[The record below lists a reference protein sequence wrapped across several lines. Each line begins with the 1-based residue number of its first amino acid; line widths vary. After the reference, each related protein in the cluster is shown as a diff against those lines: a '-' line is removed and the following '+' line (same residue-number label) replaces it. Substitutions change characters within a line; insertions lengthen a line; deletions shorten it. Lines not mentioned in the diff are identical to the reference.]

1 MRATAVPVLANPTS
15 TGTTTI
21 QREMDIKRPPKTESG
36 QTSHRHP
43 QVPWHSP
50 IVVVIAPAFGVALW
64 HGGFTRGGRLAFAA
78 IAVAGVAWFRPRPQA
93 VDVALVGGLTA
104 AALANLAS
112 LAWHQGD
119 SSAAALAA
127 TALPLLVVLGAAARP
142 ALVRWLPLIVL
153 ALGLATASA
162 GLAGLA
168 LRSPPLAERIAGVW
182 RAGGTFEYPPAL
194 GLFCVCALAFALAVH
209 AAGRIDRLTGV
220 VSGAVLTAAAVA
232 TFDRVTWLE
241 TVAVLALFA
250 VRVPA
255 LRRALWPVVAAAA
268 ACALVALAV
277 SHPSRS
283 ALERH
288 LRHGALST
296 RTDVWHAA
304 SDAALKR
311 SLLGYGPGQFRHIY
325 AAPGPG
331 VALAADHV
339 SLAHDAVLEQA
350 VEAGLIA
357 AAGMALALLAM
368 LFAGVPAVSSR
379 DPGRIAF
386 GVAAAAVALSGLYDF
401 TWSFPPL
408 VLLGALATLAARPEG
423 P

>member
-1 MRATAVPVLANPTS
+1 MRATAEPVTANPTS

-43 QVPWHSP
+43 QVPWRSP
-50 IVVVIAPAFGVALW
+50 IVVVIAPAFGIALW
-64 HGGFTRGGRLAFAA
+64 HGGFTRGGQLAIAA
-78 IAVAGVAWFRPRPQA
+78 IAVAGVAGFRPRPKA
-93 VDVALVGGLTA
+93 VSVALVGGLA
-104 AALANLAS
+104 AVALANLAS
-112 LAWHQGD
+112 LAWNRGD
-119 SSAAALAA
+119 SSTAAALAA
-127 TALPLLVVLGAAARP
+127 AALPLLVVLSAAARP
-142 ALVRWLPLIVL
+142 AL
-153 ALGLATASA
+153 GLAIATA

-194 GLFCVCALAFALAVH
+194 GLFCVCALAFALALH
-209 AAGRIDRLTGV
+209 AAGRLDRLTAV

-241 TVAVLALFA
+241 TAAVLALFA

-255 LRRALWPVVAAAA
+255 LRRAIWPVVAAAA
-268 ACALVALAV
+268 VCALLALAV

-304 SDAALKR
+304 WDAALKR
-311 SLLGYGPGQFRHIY
+311 SLLGYGPGQFRRIY
-325 AAPGPG
+325 AAPAPG
-331 VALAADHV
+331 VAHGAGHV

-379 DPGRIAF
+379 DPGRVAF
-386 GVAAAAVALSGLYDF
+386 GVSAAAVALSGLYDF

>member
-1 MRATAVPVLANPTS
+1 M
-15 TGTTTI
+15 
-21 QREMDIKRPPKTESG
+21 
-36 QTSHRHP
+36 
-43 QVPWHSP
+43 
-50 IVVVIAPAFGVALW
+50 VVIAPAFGVALW

-78 IAVAGVAWFRPRPQA
+78 IAIAGVAWFRPRPQA

-112 LAWHQGD
+112 LAWHHGD
-119 SSAAALAA
+119 SSAAVALAA

-142 ALVRWLPLIVL
+142 ALMRWLPMIVL
-153 ALGLATASA
+153 ALGLATATA

-194 GLFCVCALAFALAVH
+194 GLVCVCALAFALALH
-209 AAGRIDRLTGV
+209 AAGRIDRLTAV
-220 VSGAVLTAAAVA
+220 VSGAVLMGAAAA

-250 VRVPA
+250 VRAPA
-255 LRRALWPVVAAAA
+255 LRRAIWPVVVAAA
-268 ACALVALAV
+268 ACALLALAV

-304 SDAALKR
+304 WDAALKR
-311 SLLGYGPGQFRHIY
+311 PLLGYGPGQFRLIY
-325 AAPGPG
+325 AEPGAAP
-331 VALAADHV
+331 AAGHV

-357 AAGMALALLAM
+357 AAGTALALLAM
-368 LFAGVPAVSSR
+368 LFAGVPALSAR
-379 DPGRIAF
+379 DPSRIAF
-386 GVAAAAVALSGLYDF
+386 GMSAAAVALSGLYDF

-408 VLLGALATLAARPEG
+408 VLLGALAALAARAEAP
-423 P
+423 

>member
-1 MRATAVPVLANPTS
+1 
-15 TGTTTI
+15 
-21 QREMDIKRPPKTESG
+21 
-36 QTSHRHP
+36 
-43 QVPWHSP
+43 
-50 IVVVIAPAFGVALW
+50 VVVIAPAFGVALW
-64 HGGFTRGGRLAFAA
+64 HGGFTRDGQLAFAA

-93 VDVALVGGLTA
+93 VDVALVGGLAA

-112 LAWHQGD
+112 LAWHRVD
-119 SSAAALAA
+119 SSAAAALAA
-127 TALPLLVVLGAAARP
+127 AALPLLVVLGAAAQP

-194 GLFCVCALAFALAVH
+194 GLVCVCALAFALALH
-209 AAGRIDRLTGV
+209 AAGRLDRLTAV

-241 TVAVLALFA
+241 TAAVLALFV

-255 LRRALWPVVAAAA
+255 LRRAIWPVVAAAA
-268 ACALVALAV
+268 ACALLALAV
-277 SHPSRS
+277 SHPNRS
-283 ALERH
+283 VLERH

-304 SDAALKR
+304 WDASLER
-311 SLLGYGPGQFRHIY
+311 PLLGYGPGRFRQIY
-325 AAPGPG
+325 AAPESG
-331 VALAADHV
+331 VALAANHV

-357 AAGMALALLAM
+357 AAGTALALLAM
-368 LFAGVPAVSSR
+368 LVAGVPALSAR

-386 GVAAAAVALSGLYDF
+386 GVSAAAVALSGLYDF

-408 VLLGALATLAARPEG
+408 VLLGALAALAARPG
-423 P
+423 AP

>member
-1 MRATAVPVLANPTS
+1 M
-15 TGTTTI
+15 
-21 QREMDIKRPPKTESG
+21 
-36 QTSHRHP
+36 
-43 QVPWHSP
+43 
-50 IVVVIAPAFGVALW
+50 VVIAPAFGVALW

-78 IAVAGVAWFRPRPQA
+78 IAIAGVAWFRPRPRA
-93 VDVALVGGLTA
+93 VDVALVGGLTV

-112 LAWHQGD
+112 LAWHHGD
-119 SSAAALAA
+119 SSAAVALAA

-142 ALVRWLPLIVL
+142 ALVRWLPMIVL
-153 ALGLATASA
+153 ALGLATATA

-168 LRSPPLAERIAGVW
+168 LRSLPLAERIAGVW

-194 GLFCVCALAFALAVH
+194 GLFCVCALAFALALH
-209 AAGRIDRLTGV
+209 AAGRLDRLTAV

-232 TFDRVTWLE
+232 TFDRVSWLE
-241 TVAVLALFA
+241 TAAVLALFA
-250 VRVPA
+250 ARVPA
-255 LRRALWPVVAAAA
+255 LRRAIWPVVAAAA
-268 ACALVALAV
+268 ACALLALAV
-277 SHPSRS
+277 SHPSRA

-288 LRHGALST
+288 LRHGAVST

-304 SDAALKR
+304 WDAALKR
-311 SLLGYGPGQFRHIY
+311 PLLGYGPGV
-325 AAPGPG
+325 AP
-331 VALAADHV
+331 AADHV

-357 AAGMALALLAM
+357 AAGTALALLAM
-368 LFAGVPAVSSR
+368 LVAGVPALSAR

-386 GVAAAAVALSGLYDF
+386 GVSATAVAVSGLYDF

-408 VLLGALATLAARPEG
+408 VLLGALATMAARPEG

>member
-1 MRATAVPVLANPTS
+1 MRATAEPVTASPTS

-21 QREMDIKRPPKTESG
+21 QREMDIKRPPKTKTESG

-43 QVPWHSP
+43 QVPWWSP

-78 IAVAGVAWFRPRPQA
+78 IAIAGVAWFRPRPRA

-104 AALANLAS
+104 ANLAS
-112 LAWHQGD
+112 LAWHHGD
-119 SSAAALAA
+119 SSAAVALAA

-142 ALVRWLPLIVL
+142 ALVRWLPMIVL

-255 LRRALWPVVAAAA
+255 LRRAIWPVVAAAA
-268 ACALVALAV
+268 ACALLALAV

-339 SLAHDAVLEQA
+339 SLAH
-350 VEAGLIA
+350 
-357 AAGMALALLAM
+357 
-368 LFAGVPAVSSR
+368 
-379 DPGRIAF
+379 
-386 GVAAAAVALSGLYDF
+386 
-401 TWSFPPL
+401 
-408 VLLGALATLAARPEG
+408 
-423 P
+423 

>member
-1 MRATAVPVLANPTS
+1 MRATAEPVTASPTS

-21 QREMDIKRPPKTESG
+21 QREMDIKRPPKTQIESG
-36 QTSHRHP
+36 QASHRHP
-43 QVPWHSP
+43 QVPWRSP
-50 IVVVIAPAFGVALW
+50 ILVVIAPAFGVALW
-64 HGGFTRGGRLAFAA
+64 HGGFTRGGQLAFAA
-78 IAVAGVAWFRPRPQA
+78 IALAGAAWFRPRPQA
-93 VDVALVGGLTA
+93 VDVALVGGLA
-104 AALANLAS
+104 AVALANLAS
-112 LAWHQGD
+112 LAWNRGD
-119 SSAAALAA
+119 SSTAAALAA
-127 TALPLLVVLGAAARP
+127 TALPLLVALGAAARP
-142 ALVRWLPLIVL
+142 ALLRWLPLIVL
-153 ALGLATASA
+153 ALGLATATA

-194 GLFCVCALAFALAVH
+194 GLVCVCALAFALALH
-209 AAGRIDRLTGV
+209 AAGRIDRLTAV
-220 VSGAVLTAAAVA
+220 VSGAVLTAAAAA

-241 TVAVLALFA
+241 TAAVLALFA

-255 LRRALWPVVAAAA
+255 LRRAIWPVVAAAA
-268 ACALVALAV
+268 ACALLALAV
-277 SHPSRS
+277 SHPSRA

-288 LRHGALST
+288 LRHGAVST

-304 SDAALKR
+304 WDAALKR
-311 SLLGYGPGQFRHIY
+311 PLLGYGPGV
-325 AAPGPG
+325 AP
-331 VALAADHV
+331 AADHV

-357 AAGMALALLAM
+357 AAGTALALLAM
-368 LFAGVPAVSSR
+368 LVAGVPALSAR

-386 GVAAAAVALSGLYDF
+386 GVSATAVAVSGLYDF

-408 VLLGALATLAARPEG
+408 VLLGALATMAARPEG

>member
-1 MRATAVPVLANPTS
+1 
-15 TGTTTI
+15 
-21 QREMDIKRPPKTESG
+21 
-36 QTSHRHP
+36 
-43 QVPWHSP
+43 VPWWSP

-78 IAVAGVAWFRPRPQA
+78 IAVAGVVWFRPRPQA
-93 VDVALVGGLTA
+93 VDAALVGGLTA

-112 LAWHQGD
+112 LASHHGN
-119 SSAAALAA
+119 SSAAVALAA
-127 TALPLLVVLGAAARP
+127 TALPLLAVLGAAARG
-142 ALVRWLPLIVL
+142 ALVRWLPMIVL

-194 GLFCVCALAFALAVH
+194 GLVCVCTLAFALALH
-209 AAGRIDRLTGV
+209 AAGRIDRLTAV

-241 TVAVLALFA
+241 TAAVLALFA
-250 VRVPA
+250 VRVPT
-255 LRRALWPVVAAAA
+255 LRRAIWPVVAAAVV
-268 ACALVALAV
+268 CALLALAV

-296 RTDVWHAA
+296 RTDVWRAA
-304 SDAALKR
+304 WDAALKR
-311 SLLGYGPGQFRHIY
+311 PLLGYGPGQFRRIY
-325 AAPGPG
+325 AEPG
-331 VALAADHV
+331 VAPSAGHV
-339 SLAHDAVLEQA
+339 VLAHDAVLEQA

-357 AAGMALALLAM
+357 AAGTALALLAM
-368 LFAGVPAVSSR
+368 LVAGVPALSAR

-386 GVAAAAVALSGLYDF
+386 GVSAAAVALSGLYDF

-408 VLLGALATLAARPEG
+408 VLLGALAALSARPEA

>member
-1 MRATAVPVLANPTS
+1 
-15 TGTTTI
+15 
-21 QREMDIKRPPKTESG
+21 
-36 QTSHRHP
+36 
-43 QVPWHSP
+43 
-50 IVVVIAPAFGVALW
+50 VVVIAPAFGVALW

-78 IAVAGVAWFRPRPQA
+78 IAIAGVAWFRPRPQA

-112 LAWHQGD
+112 LAWHHGD
-119 SSAAALAA
+119 SSAAVALAA

-142 ALVRWLPLIVL
+142 ALMRWLPMIVL
-153 ALGLATASA
+153 ALGLATATA

-194 GLFCVCALAFALAVH
+194 GLVCVCALAFALALH
-209 AAGRIDRLTGV
+209 AAGRIDRLTAV
-220 VSGAVLTAAAVA
+220 VSGAVLMGAAAA

-250 VRVPA
+250 VRAPA
-255 LRRALWPVVAAAA
+255 LRRAIWPVVVAAA
-268 ACALVALAV
+268 ACALLALAV

-296 RTDVWHAA
+296 RTDVWRAA
-304 SDAALKR
+304 WDAALKR
-311 SLLGYGPGQFRHIY
+311 PLLGYGPGQFRLIY
-325 AAPGPG
+325 AEPG
-331 VALAADHV
+331 VAPAAGHIT
-339 SLAHDAVLEQA
+339 LAHDAVLEQA

-357 AAGMALALLAM
+357 AAGTALALLAM
-368 LFAGVPAVSSR
+368 LFAGVPALCAR
-379 DPGRIAF
+379 DPSRIAF
-386 GVAAAAVALSGLYDF
+386 GMSAAAVALSGLYDF

-408 VLLGALATLAARPEG
+408 VLLGALAALAARAEAP
-423 P
+423 

>member
-1 MRATAVPVLANPTS
+1 VAAV
-15 TGTTTI
+15 
-21 QREMDIKRPPKTESG
+21 
-36 QTSHRHP
+36 
-43 QVPWHSP
+43 
-50 IVVVIAPAFGVALW
+50 
-64 HGGFTRGGRLAFAA
+64 
-78 IAVAGVAWFRPRPQA
+78 
-93 VDVALVGGLTA
+93 
-104 AALANLAS
+104 ALANLAS
-112 LAWHQGD
+112 LAWNRGD
-119 SSAAALAA
+119 SSTAVALAA
-127 TALPLLVVLGAAARP
+127 TALPLLMVLGAAARP

-153 ALGLATASA
+153 VVGLATATA
-162 GLAGLA
+162 GLAGLV

-194 GLFCVCALAFALAVH
+194 GLFCVCALAFALALH
-209 AAGRIDRLTGV
+209 AAGRLDRLTAV

-250 VRVPA
+250 VRVPG
-255 LRRALWPVVAAAA
+255 LRRAIWPVVAAAA
-268 ACALVALAV
+268 ACALLALAV

-283 ALERH
+283 GLERH

-304 SDAALKR
+304 WDAALKR
-311 SLLGYGPGQFRHIY
+311 PLLGYGPGRFRQIY
-325 AAPGPG
+325 VAPEPG
-331 VALAADHV
+331 FALAANHV

-357 AAGMALALLAM
+357 AAGTALALLAM
-368 LFAGVPAVSSR
+368 LVAGVPALSSR

-386 GVAAAAVALSGLYDF
+386 GVSATAVALSGLYDF

-408 VLLGALATLAARPEG
+408 VLLGALAALAARPEG

>member
-1 MRATAVPVLANPTS
+1 
-15 TGTTTI
+15 
-21 QREMDIKRPPKTESG
+21 MDIERPPKTENG

-43 QVPWHSP
+43 QVPRWSP
-50 IVVVIAPAFGVALW
+50 IVVVLAPAFGIALW
-64 HGGFTRGGRLAFAA
+64 HGGFTRGGQLAIAA
-78 IAVAGVAWFRPRPQA
+78 IAVAGVAGFRPRPQA

-104 AALANLAS
+104 VGFANLAS
-112 LAWHQGD
+112 LAWNRGD
-119 SSAAALAA
+119 SSTAAALVA
-127 TALPLLVVLGAAARP
+127 TAIPLLVALGASARP
-142 ALVRWLPLIVL
+142 ALLRGLPLIVL
-153 ALGLATASA
+153 ALGLATATA

-194 GLFCVCALAFALAVH
+194 GLFCVCALAFALALH
-209 AAGRIDRLTGV
+209 AAGRLDRTTAI

-232 TFDRVTWLE
+232 TFDRVAWLE

-250 VRVPA
+250 GRVPA
-255 LRRALWPVVAAAA
+255 LRRAIWPVAAAA
-268 ACALVALAV
+268 ATCALLALAV

-296 RTDVWHAA
+296 RTGVWHAA
-304 SDAALKR
+304 WDAALR
-311 SLLGYGPGQFRHIY
+311 RPALGYGPGQFHQIY
-325 AAPGPG
+325 AAPASDVPP
-331 VALAADHV
+331 VADRV
-339 SLAHDAVLEQA
+339 GLAHDAVLEQA

-357 AAGMALALLAM
+357 AAGTALALLAM
-368 LFAGVPAVSSR
+368 LVAGVPALSSR

-386 GVAAAAVALSGLYDF
+386 GASATAVALSGLYDF

-408 VLLGALATLAARPEG
+408 VLLGALAALAAGAEQP
-423 P
+423 

>member
-1 MRATAVPVLANPTS
+1 MRATAEPVTASPTS

-21 QREMDIKRPPKTESG
+21 QREMDSKRPPKTQIESG
-36 QTSHRHP
+36 QASQRHP
-43 QVPWHSP
+43 QVPWRSP
-50 IVVVIAPAFGVALW
+50 ILVVIAPAFGVALW
-64 HGGFTRGGRLAFAA
+64 HGGFRHGGQLAFAA

-119 SSAAALAA
+119 SSSAAALAA

-168 LRSPPLAERIAGVW
+168 LRSPPLAERIAGLW

-194 GLFCVCALAFALAVH
+194 GLVCVCALAFALALH
-209 AAGRIDRLTGV
+209 AAGRIDRLTAV
-220 VSGAVLTAAAVA
+220 VSGAVLTAAAAA

-241 TVAVLALFA
+241 TAAVLALFA

-255 LRRALWPVVAAAA
+255 LRRAIWPVVAAAA
-268 ACALVALAV
+268 ACALLALAV
-277 SHPSRS
+277 SHPSRA

-288 LRHGALST
+288 LRHGAVST

-304 SDAALKR
+304 WDAALKR
-311 SLLGYGPGQFRHIY
+311 PLLGYGPGV
-325 AAPGPG
+325 AP
-331 VALAADHV
+331 AADHV

-357 AAGMALALLAM
+357 AAGTALALLAM
-368 LFAGVPAVSSR
+368 LVAGVPALSAR

-386 GVAAAAVALSGLYDF
+386 GVSATAVAVSGLYDF

-408 VLLGALATLAARPEG
+408 VLLGALAALAARPEG

>member
-1 MRATAVPVLANPTS
+1 
-15 TGTTTI
+15 
-21 QREMDIKRPPKTESG
+21 
-36 QTSHRHP
+36 
-43 QVPWHSP
+43 
-50 IVVVIAPAFGVALW
+50 VVVIAPAFGVALW
-64 HGGFTRGGRLAFAA
+64 HGGFTRGGQLAIAA
-78 IAVAGVAWFRPRPQA
+78 IAVAGVAWFRLRPQA
-93 VDVALVGGLTA
+93 VDIALVGGLA
-104 AALANLAS
+104 AVALANLAS
-112 LAWHQGD
+112 LAWNRGD
-119 SSAAALAA
+119 SSAAAALAA
-127 TALPLLVVLGAAARP
+127 AAALPLLVVLSATARP

-153 ALGLATASA
+153 ALGLATATA

-168 LRSPPLAERIAGVW
+168 LRSPPLAERIAGIW

-194 GLFCVCALAFALAVH
+194 GLLCVCALAFALVLH
-209 AAGRIDRLTGV
+209 AAGRLDRMTAV

-241 TVAVLALFA
+241 TAAVLALFA
-250 VRVPA
+250 VRVPV
-255 LRRALWPVVAAAA
+255 LRRAIWPVVAAAA
-268 ACALVALAV
+268 ACALLALAV

-304 SDAALKR
+304 WDAALKR
-311 SLLGYGPGQFRHIY
+311 PLLGYGPGRFRQIY
-325 AAPGPG
+325 AAPKPG

-357 AAGMALALLAM
+357 AAGTALALLAM
-368 LFAGVPAVSSR
+368 LVAGVPALTGR

-386 GVAAAAVALSGLYDF
+386 GVSATAVAASGLYDF

-408 VLLGALATLAARPEG
+408 VLLGALAALAARPEG

>member
-1 MRATAVPVLANPTS
+1 MRATAEPVTASPTS

-21 QREMDIKRPPKTESG
+21 QREMDIKRPPKTQIESG
-36 QTSHRHP
+36 QASHRHP
-43 QVPWHSP
+43 QVPWRSP
-50 IVVVIAPAFGVALW
+50 ILVVIAPAFGVALW
-64 HGGFTRGGRLAFAA
+64 HGGFTRGGQLAFAA

-104 AALANLAS
+104 SALANLAS

-168 LRSPPLAERIAGVW
+168 LRSPPLAERIAGLW
-182 RAGGTFEYPPAL
+182 RAGGTVDHPPAL
-194 GLFCVCALAFALAVH
+194 GLVCVCALAFALALH
-209 AAGRIDRLTGV
+209 AAGRIDRLTAV

-241 TVAVLALFA
+241 TAAVLALFA

-255 LRRALWPVVAAAA
+255 LRRAIWPVVAAAA

-277 SHPSRS
+277 SHPSRA

-288 LRHGALST
+288 LRHGAVST

-304 SDAALKR
+304 WDAALKR
-311 SLLGYGPGQFRHIY
+311 PLLGYGPGV
-325 AAPGPG
+325 AP
-331 VALAADHV
+331 AADHV

-357 AAGMALALLAM
+357 AAGTALALLAM
-368 LFAGVPAVSSR
+368 LVAGVPALSAR

-386 GVAAAAVALSGLYDF
+386 GVSATAVAVSGLYDF

-408 VLLGALATLAARPEG
+408 VLLGALATMAARPEG

>member
-1 MRATAVPVLANPTS
+1 MRATAEPVTANPTS

-43 QVPWHSP
+43 QVPWRSP

-64 HGGFTRGGRLAFAA
+64 HGGFTRGGQLAIAA
-78 IAVAGVAWFRPRPQA
+78 IAVAGVAWFRPRPKA
-93 VDVALVGGLTA
+93 VDVALVGGLA
-104 AALANLAS
+104 AVALANLAS
-112 LAWHQGD
+112 LGWNRGD
-119 SSAAALAA
+119 SSTAAALAA
-127 TALPLLVVLGAAARP
+127 AALPLLVALSAAARP
-142 ALVRWLPLIVL
+142 ALLRWLPLIML
-153 ALGLATASA
+153 ALGLATATA

-194 GLFCVCALAFALAVH
+194 GLVCVCALAFALALH
-209 AAGRIDRLTGV
+209 AAGRLDRLTAV
-220 VSGAVLTAAAVA
+220 VSGAVLTAAAAA

-241 TVAVLALFA
+241 TAAVLALFA
-250 VRVPA
+250 ARVPA
-255 LRRALWPVVAAAA
+255 LRRAIWPVVAAAA
-268 ACALVALAV
+268 ACALLALAV
-277 SHPSRS
+277 SHPSRA

-288 LRHGALST
+288 LRHGAVST

-304 SDAALKR
+304 WDAALKR
-311 SLLGYGPGQFRHIY
+311 PLLGYGPGV
-325 AAPGPG
+325 AP
-331 VALAADHV
+331 AADHV

-357 AAGMALALLAM
+357 AAGTALALLAM
-368 LFAGVPAVSSR
+368 LVAGVPALSAR

-386 GVAAAAVALSGLYDF
+386 GVSATAVAVSGLYDF

-408 VLLGALATLAARPEG
+408 VLLGALATMAARPEG

>member
-1 MRATAVPVLANPTS
+1 M
-15 TGTTTI
+15 
-21 QREMDIKRPPKTESG
+21 
-36 QTSHRHP
+36 
-43 QVPWHSP
+43 PWRSP
-50 IVVVIAPAFGVALW
+50 ILVVIAPAFGVALW
-64 HGGFTRGGRLAFAA
+64 HGGFTRGGQLAFAA

-93 VDVALVGGLTA
+93 MDVALVGGLTA

-119 SSAAALAA
+119 SSAAAALAA

-194 GLFCVCALAFALAVH
+194 GLVCVCALAFALALH
-209 AAGRIDRLTGV
+209 AAGRIDRLTAV

-241 TVAVLALFA
+241 TAAVLALFA
-250 VRVPA
+250 ARVPA
-255 LRRALWPVVAAAA
+255 LRRAIWPVVAAAA
-268 ACALVALAV
+268 ACALLALVV
-277 SHPSRS
+277 SHPSQS

-296 RTDVWHAA
+296 RTDVWRAA
-304 SDAALKR
+304 WDAALKR
-311 SLLGYGPGQFRHIY
+311 PLLGYGPGQFRLIY
-325 AAPGPG
+325 GEPG
-331 VALAADHV
+331 VAPAAGHV
-339 SLAHDAVLEQA
+339 TLAHDAALEQA

-357 AAGMALALLAM
+357 AAGTALALLAM
-368 LFAGVPAVSSR
+368 LFAGVPALSAR

-386 GVAAAAVALSGLYDF
+386 GVSAAAVALSSLYDF

-408 VLLGALATLAARPEG
+408 VLLGALAALAARPEG

>member
-1 MRATAVPVLANPTS
+1 MRATAVPVTANPTS

-43 QVPWHSP
+43 QVPWRSP
-50 IVVVIAPAFGVALW
+50 IVVVIAPALGVALW
-64 HGGFTRGGRLAFAA
+64 HGGFTRGGQLAIAA

-93 VDVALVGGLTA
+93 VDVALVGGLA
-104 AALANLAS
+104 AVALANLAS
-112 LAWHQGD
+112 LAWNRGD
-119 SSAAALAA
+119 SSTAAALAA
-127 TALPLLVVLGAAARP
+127 AALPLLVVLSAAARP
-142 ALVRWLPLIVL
+142 ALARWLPLIVL
-153 ALGLATASA
+153 ALGLAIATA

-182 RAGGTFEYPPAL
+182 RASGTFEYPPAL
-194 GLFCVCALAFALAVH
+194 GLFCVCALAFALALH
-209 AAGRIDRLTGV
+209 AAGRLDRLTAV

-241 TVAVLALFA
+241 TAAVLALFA
-250 VRVPA
+250 ARVPA
-255 LRRALWPVVAAAA
+255 LRRAIWPVVAAAA
-268 ACALVALAV
+268 ACALLALAV
-277 SHPSRS
+277 SHPSRA

-288 LRHGALST
+288 LRHGAVST

-304 SDAALKR
+304 WDAALER
-311 SLLGYGPGQFRHIY
+311 PLLGYGPGV
-325 AAPGPG
+325 AP
-331 VALAADHV
+331 AADHV

-357 AAGMALALLAM
+357 AAGTALALLAM
-368 LFAGVPAVSSR
+368 LVAGVPALSAR

-386 GVAAAAVALSGLYDF
+386 GVSATAAAVSGLYDF

-408 VLLGALATLAARPEG
+408 VLLGALGALAARPEG

>member
-1 MRATAVPVLANPTS
+1 
-15 TGTTTI
+15 
-21 QREMDIKRPPKTESG
+21 
-36 QTSHRHP
+36 
-43 QVPWHSP
+43 
-50 IVVVIAPAFGVALW
+50 VVVIAPAFGVALW
-64 HGGFTRGGRLAFAA
+64 HGGFTRGGQLAIAA
-78 IAVAGVAWFRPRPQA
+78 IAVAGVVWFRPRPQA
-93 VDVALVGGLTA
+93 LDVALVGGLA
-104 AALANLAS
+104 AVALANLAS
-112 LAWHQGD
+112 LAWNRGD
-119 SSAAALAA
+119 SSTAAALAA
-127 TALPLLVVLGAAARP
+127 AAIPLLVVLGAAARP
-142 ALVRWLPLIVL
+142 ALVRSLPLIVL
-153 ALGLATASA
+153 ALGLATATA

-194 GLFCVCALAFALAVH
+194 GLFCVCALAFALALH
-209 AAGRIDRLTGV
+209 AAGRLDRLTTV
-220 VSGAVLTAAAVA
+220 VSGAVLATAAVA

-241 TVAVLALFA
+241 TAAVLALFA

-255 LRRALWPVVAAAA
+255 LRRAIWPVVAAAA
-268 ACALVALAV
+268 ACALLALAV

-296 RTDVWHAA
+296 RTDVWQAA
-304 SDAALKR
+304 WDAALKR
-311 SLLGYGPGQFRHIY
+311 PLLGYGPGQFRQIY
-325 AAPGPG
+325 VAPAPAAG
-331 VALAADHV
+331 HV

-357 AAGMALALLAM
+357 AAGTALALLAM
-368 LFAGVPAVSSR
+368 LVAGVPALSAR

-386 GVAAAAVALSGLYDF
+386 GVSATAVALSGLFDF

-408 VLLGALATLAARPEG
+408 VLLGALAALAARPEA

>member
-1 MRATAVPVLANPTS
+1 
-15 TGTTTI
+15 
-21 QREMDIKRPPKTESG
+21 
-36 QTSHRHP
+36 
-43 QVPWHSP
+43 
-50 IVVVIAPAFGVALW
+50 VVVIAPAFGVALW

-78 IAVAGVAWFRPRPQA
+78 IAIAGVAWFRPRPQA

-112 LAWHQGD
+112 LAWHHGD
-119 SSAAALAA
+119 SSAAVALAA

-142 ALVRWLPLIVL
+142 ALMRWLPMIVL
-153 ALGLATASA
+153 ALGLATATA

-194 GLFCVCALAFALAVH
+194 GLVCVCALAFALALH
-209 AAGRIDRLTGV
+209 AAGRIDRLTAV
-220 VSGAVLTAAAVA
+220 VSGAVLMGAAAA

-250 VRVPA
+250 VRAPA
-255 LRRALWPVVAAAA
+255 LRRAIWPVVVAAA
-268 ACALVALAV
+268 ACALLALAV

-304 SDAALKR
+304 WDAALKR
-311 SLLGYGPGQFRHIY
+311 PLLGYGPGQFRLIHAEPG
-325 AAPGPG
+325 AAP
-331 VALAADHV
+331 AAGHV

-357 AAGMALALLAM
+357 AAGTALALLAM
-368 LFAGVPAVSSR
+368 LFAGVPALCAR
-379 DPGRIAF
+379 DPSRIAF
-386 GVAAAAVALSGLYDF
+386 GMSAAAVALSGLYDF

-408 VLLGALATLAARPEG
+408 VLLGALAALAARAEAP
-423 P
+423 